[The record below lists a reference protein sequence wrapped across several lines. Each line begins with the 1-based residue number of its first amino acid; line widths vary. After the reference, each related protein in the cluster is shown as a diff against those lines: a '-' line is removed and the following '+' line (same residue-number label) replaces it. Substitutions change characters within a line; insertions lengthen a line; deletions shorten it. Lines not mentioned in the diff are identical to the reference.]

1 MSTALSLRQSAR
13 RGFTLLEVMLALGI
27 TALIALNMA
36 LISRS
41 GSAVARTSSLLSILN
56 NELDLT
62 TERMQV
68 ALMAANS
75 EEVES
80 VGAFPIYSNRVDFA
94 VDLGVDNGA
103 VVAGDPERIL
113 WSPLRDTQGVVS
125 LVRNPD
131 GELERRVT
139 WSRSVPNTFEG
150 EVLGNAED
158 DNQNGLLD
166 EGGLAFTRPVA
177 DTDLLE
183 IHLTVQ
189 RVDKAGQP
197 VPRSRRLRV
206 TCRN

>member
-1 MSTALSLRQSAR
+1 
-13 RGFTLLEVMLALGI
+13 MLALGI
-27 TALIALNMA
+27 MALIALNLA
-36 LISRS
+36 LVSRS
-41 GSAVARTSSLLSILN
+41 GSAVARTSSLLSVLN

-62 TERMQV
+62 TERMQM

-103 VVAGDPERIL
+103 VVSGDPERIH
-113 WSPLRDTQGVVS
+113 WVPQGATEGVVNW
-125 LVRNPD
+125 VRNPD

-139 WSRSVPNTFEG
+139 WSRSVPSTFEG
-150 EVLGNAED
+150 EILDNVED
-158 DNQNGLLD
+158 DNGNGLLD

-177 DTDLLE
+177 ETDLLE

-189 RVDKAGQP
+189 RVDKDGRP